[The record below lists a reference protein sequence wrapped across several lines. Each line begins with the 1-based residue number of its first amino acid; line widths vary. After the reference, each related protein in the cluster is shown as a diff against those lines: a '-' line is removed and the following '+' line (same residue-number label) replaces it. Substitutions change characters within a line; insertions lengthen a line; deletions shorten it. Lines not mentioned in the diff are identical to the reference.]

1 MRFSERKTD
10 MAKDSKILFGI
21 IAATVLLIFAG
32 IFVLGKNAGQVNE
45 QAQSEVLGIKVTP
58 TSYDLGEVPIGGGIV
73 TKEYSIKNTTD
84 KTIKLKKIAT
94 SCMCTTAS
102 VDIGGKSTKFF
113 GMEGYG
119 DANPPVNIEIGND
132 QEAKVIVKFDPAAHG
147 PEGTGPFD
155 RVVWLTF
162 SDPGGIKELSFS
174 GTVVS
179 Q

>member
-1 MRFSERKTD
+1 

-32 IFVLGKNAGQVNE
+32 IFILGKNAGQVDK
-45 QAQSEVLGIKVTP
+45 QASSEVLGIEATP

-84 KTIKLKKIAT
+84 KTIKIKKIAT

-102 VDIGGKSTKFF
+102 FQTGDRITKFF
-113 GMEGYG
+113 GMEGHG
-119 DANPPVNIEIGND
+119 DANPPVNIEIGAG
-132 QEAKVIVKFDPAAHG
+132 QEGKVIVEFDPAAHG
-147 PEGTGPFD
+147 PEGTGSFD
-155 RVVWLTF
+155 RAIWLTF
-162 SDPGGIKELSFS
+162 SDPGGIKELTFTGS
-174 GTVVS
+174 VVS